1 MSQTI
6 YQLLQH
12 IIDCCR
18 SYLDEHREA
27 PSLFDNIIEDA
38 IEALPEADPVPE
50 SAEHSKRRRSPKSYN
65 ARKLGLIATDRLV
78 EKIHKET
85 GRGRD
90 SVREAMWS
98 KIDELG
104 IKTEVRGTH
113 KYITIAAGEYIER
126 VINQ

>member
-18 SYLDEHREA
+18 SYLDEHSEA
-27 PSLFDNIIEDA
+27 PSLFDHIIEEA
-38 IEALPEADPVPE
+38 IEALPEAAPVQDPADP
-50 SAEHSKRRRSPKSYN
+50 SRRRRSPKSYN
-65 ARKLGLIATDRLV
+65 AKKLGLIATDRLV
-78 EKIHKET
+78 EKIHKNT
-85 GRGRD
+85 GFSRE
-90 SVREAMWS
+90 SVREVMWQ

-104 IKTEVRGTH
+104 IKTELRGTH

-126 VINQ
+126 NINK